1 MCNHDCQGFCHD
13 YFIFFKCFVL
23 SHVTFI
29 MADWLNCELWK
40 FATKLGSNMHTHI
53 CVRKKNCFLNKT
65 PLDTLLFKSYVGSNW
80 NTSCT
85 TTQRYWFSD
94 AGPYCSDK
102 SVFLVSNWFSQKKKH
117 ATLSNGWANVDLWL
131 SQVIIVSVSS

>member
-1 MCNHDCQGFCHD
+1 MII
-13 YFIFFKCFVL
+13 YFFLNALFSLMSLL
-23 SHVTFI
+23 SWPIDLIV
-29 MADWLNCELWK
+29 NCENLRQNWDQTCTLTFVWEK
-40 FATKLGSNMHTHI
+40 KIVSYIKPISNI
-53 CVRKKNCFLNKT
+53 VF

-131 SQVIIVSVSS
+131 SQVIIVSVS